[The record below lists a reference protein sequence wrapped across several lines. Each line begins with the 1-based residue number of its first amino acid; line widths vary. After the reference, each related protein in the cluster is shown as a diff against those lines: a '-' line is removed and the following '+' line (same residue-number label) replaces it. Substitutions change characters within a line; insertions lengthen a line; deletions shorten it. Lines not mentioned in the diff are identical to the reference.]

1 MNVCLATVHTR
12 PAFIPLALLY
22 LKAVLVEH
30 RGLPRQ
36 DVSVL
41 EFPPDAQADIV
52 LERILSTSPDIV
64 GLSCYV
70 WNITLLMEVA
80 RRLKAERPGVPIV
93 IGGPEVGPLGREV
106 LSRYPAID
114 VVVRS
119 EGEVP
124 FGEIIERLA
133 AMGAGF
139 RGPLPLDDVPGIVF
153 RRDSVIVE
161 TGEAPILRD
170 LDVLPSPHL
179 GGYVDASRA
188 RIVCIETQRGC
199 VFRCNF
205 CFYNKDLSIRNR
217 RFDLERVKQEIL
229 FWLDRDVLEIYLMDP
244 VFNLNAA
251 RTKELCAFIAAH
263 NTKRVAFHAEIWAEF
278 VDEEMARLFKAANI
292 TFLEVGLQSTDDSA
306 LATVERRLKLHKFL
320 DGIDNLKRQQ
330 LPFELQLIF
339 GLPGETR
346 ESFRTSL
353 NFAARLEP
361 TWLSVF
367 PLMVLPGT
375 ELWHKAGPLKLEFDP
390 APPYVI
396 RSHLSMTRDDVAYG
410 LRVSDAMLRLDR
422 SRAIQVFSREPGV
435 TMADLVDD
443 WLHWQEAQADAE
455 SDDALATFVEHVC
468 AKRGV
473 PPEFYRAMAS
483 IELSSAPSAAG

>member
-22 LKAVLVEH
+22 LQAVLVEH
-30 RGLPRQ
+30 RGLPRD

-41 EFPPDAQADIV
+41 EFPPDAQADTV
-52 LERILSTSPDIV
+52 LERILSTNPDIV

-80 RRLKAERPGVPIV
+80 RRLKAERPAVPIV

-106 LSRYPAID
+106 LTRYPAID

-124 FGEIIERLA
+124 FGDIVERL
-133 AMGAGF
+133 
-139 RGPLPLDDVPGIVF
+139 RGGRSIDDVPGIVV
-153 RRDSVIVE
+153 RRDGAIVE
-161 TGEAPILRD
+161 SMEAPILRD

-229 FWLDRDVLEIYLMDP
+229 YWLDRDVLEIYLMDP

-251 RTKELCAFIAAH
+251 RTKELCAFIAEH

-306 LATVERRLKLHKFL
+306 LATVERRLKLNKFL
-320 DGIDNLKRQQ
+320 DGIDHLKREQ

-390 APPYVI
+390 APPYVV

-443 WLHWQEAQADAE
+443 WLEWQEGQEVPDAADAV
-455 SDDALATFVEHVC
+455 AAFVEHAC
-468 AKRGV
+468 AKRDV
-473 PPEFYRAMAS
+473 PPDFYRAMAS
-483 IELSSAPSAAG
+483 IERSSAPSSAYR